1 MKKVGRTEL
10 RKIIMNEIKYTH
22 SVIDDRGDGGYGV
35 KVSDR
40 GSLGLEARNAL
51 NSIGVDYMDETGTAF
66 DGDDSVSRV
75 IMVQRMTEVG
85 QVELILF
92 YKGQKVASAYQGQ
105 REAFIP
111 LNRYRDAHDRSDF
124 QRMIPAQK
132 ALAAELQLRY
142 SNNPLA
148 MELVQSL
155 QGPSLQPLLVTDFNS
170 YSR

>member
-1 MKKVGRTEL
+1 MKKVGRAEL

-22 SVIDDRGDGGYGV
+22 HVVDDRGDGGYGI
-35 KVSDR
+35 KKSDR
-40 GSLGLEARNAL
+40 GSLGLETRDAL

-66 DGDDSVSRV
+66 SGDDTHSRI
-75 IMVQRMTEVG
+75 IMVQRMTQVG

-105 REAFIP
+105 REAFMP
-111 LNRYRDAHDRSDF
+111 LNGYRDAHERRDF
-124 QRMIPAQK
+124 QRMLPAQK
-132 ALAAELQLRY
+132 ALASELQLRH

-148 MELVQSL
+148 MELAQAL